1 MQSDIKCGPGAHTQP
16 DTFLQRKGS
25 TYQTKFFS
33 FSKYARSIMPRPYC
47 CPGTLKSIMGSLGYN
62 RIQHAPY
69 FCYICPSFCNTWESS
84 WCLFL
89 SPKLRYD
96 CPSNPSNP
104 KLRCPSNHHLFFQM
118 SDVQVID
125 TFFSRWT
132 RKSRCGESGQNH
144 RPTEHRKRLDV
155 SASKIHSGKLH
166 FSSKHDKFMH
176 FRSIKWQIC
185 ASKIHS
191 GKSHFSSLTNHR
203 NRCNIAL
210 AETWQICAF
219 KKCI

>member
-1 MQSDIKCGPGAHTQP
+1 
-16 DTFLQRKGS
+16 
-25 TYQTKFFS
+25 
-33 FSKYARSIMPRPYC
+33 MPRPYC

-89 SPKLRYD
+89 SPKLRCD
-96 CPSNPSNP
+96 CPSNP

-155 SASKIHSGKLH
+155 SASKIHSGK
-166 FSSKHDKFMH
+166 
-176 FRSIKWQIC
+176 
-185 ASKIHS
+185 
-191 GKSHFSSLTNHR
+191 SHFSSLTNHR